1 MSRNRKSARKNS
13 KRTSQNDYQQLEA
26 RQLLAVDLG
35 IGFTPSTF
43 DVTAPFDAPNISGDI
58 GPNHIIQVING
69 EYTVFNTAGAQLSQS
84 TVQSFFGT
92 LAAAD
97 LQLGIDNLNNP
108 IIGQVQDARVVF
120 DHDSSRWFV
129 SGIVAQEDGSNLP
142 GNDIVLAVSRTANP
156 LDGFQSVQFVG
167 DSTGQHFNSFATL
180 AVDGQNVVITT
191 NNEIDPL
198 NTSVSIYAI
207 AKADLIGF
215 APSAIDLARFENLNS
230 DLFGTTIQF
239 ATDLDGDSGSTI
251 GLSTFESGTTLSL
264 VELDNIGD
272 PLNPATITRTVVNVP
287 FYEAAPGGRQPN
299 DVAPL
304 NNISP
309 QITGNVVSQGGFLWT
324 VHSVEGSDNNS
335 AVRWYQISEATGEV
349 VNTGDID
356 DPALDFLFPSIAVS
370 EFGVIAIGFTGSGS
384 NPAQNPSAFA
394 SIGFSTFGLNATP
407 TVTFPQAPAIVQ
419 EGVDNLV
426 NIQGGI
432 NPFGEYS
439 ATRVDPDDPFSFYT
453 FQEFV
458 AGDDIWGTSVSE
470 FGITDIQ
477 AVINA
482 DTSDNLLLLRR
493 SALNNDWLE
502 IVIDGTVTDTF
513 ELAALDTLEL
523 NLMGGDDL
531 IVIDEST
538 GLISTD
544 LGFSINAGDGNDT
557 LTVIDTNGHL
567 FEITGDGSG
576 TLDTINSFTG
586 FEVIFGSA
594 GDDTFIASN
603 SASDWILN
611 GNAGNDTFDITNT
624 VSGQYEL
631 NGGSGDDTYR
641 IPLANFASID
651 VNDSEGLNDSLIGI
665 GTTGNDELV
674 VNNGTLIFNGVDV
687 SIFGFDGIESLDF
700 DGIEGNDTFQ
710 IQAIDADANFVGG
723 AGDDTFNISS
733 DAPFNSGVTLGIQGA
748 LNIDG
753 GSGQNRIHVSNTA
766 GIPTVSTL
774 TTNQILGFTTDPITF
789 TGNFGTRADGL
800 AGIILTGSDLAG
812 DMIEIQ
818 GVLASNSVLAQG
830 GQGNDIFTVRLTTLG
845 DVFLDGQAGADT
857 YRTSFGSTNRNVSV
871 NDTGTDPNRDRFSI
885 RATAADEELTIG
897 ANSISA
903 LGEQFDWTG
912 VENLV
917 FDAGLGNDSITV
929 ANNQTDA
936 IRVIL
941 GDGEDTGTIVGTNG
955 IGSVRFDGNAG
966 DDLFQFETSTVPS
979 FVLGLGGEGNDT
991 FNVSELSFARG
1002 RVDGQDGNDTV
1013 NIDFAARDSRRINA
1027 RDSGGGIDALNVFGT
1042 PAADR
1047 IDLFTQI
1054 IDREGEVIVYDANTE
1069 SIDLDL
1075 FGSNDIINVFGTATS
1090 SFVANLGVGNDI
1102 LNVNSTASP
1111 ADEIEFS
1118 FELSAG
1124 NDIAN
1129 VTRVSENARVE
1140 IFGQAGD
1147 DNFNV
1152 GSTRDMDNGNL
1163 NGIRGELFI
1172 GGGANN
1178 AGDDSLQINDRGTGS
1193 APFNYT
1199 ITDTSFSNQV
1209 GAFTRPFES
1218 FNYNG
1223 IEFVFASG
1231 NDGQNQFTV
1240 TPSQTTV
1247 IRVDGNNNPTPASLF
1262 GDSLTVLA
1270 PESVTQRFGGD
1281 TTGFFEFSNGLS
1293 NVSFQE
1299 IESAFTSN
1307 GAGSFTFD
1315 PSLFENDSLSARD
1328 KVVSEELAD
1337 LFVDIDMFG

>member
-13 KRTSQNDYQQLEA
+13 QRTSHNDYQQLEP
-26 RQLLAVDLG
+26 RQMLTVDLG

-43 DVTAPFDAPNISGDI
+43 DPTAPFDAPNISGDI
-58 GPNHIIQVING
+58 GPNHIIQIING
-69 EYTVFNTAGAQLSQS
+69 EYTLFNTVGAQISQS

-92 LAAAD
+92 LAGAD
-97 LQLGIDNLNNP
+97 LQIGTDNLNNP
-108 IIGQVQDARVVF
+108 ILGQVQDARVVF
-120 DHDSSRWFV
+120 DHDTDRWFV
-129 SGIVAQEDGSNLP
+129 SGILAQEDGSNLP
-142 GNDIVLAVSRTANP
+142 GNDILLAVSRTANP
-156 LDGFQSVQFVG
+156 IDGFQSVQFVG

-180 AVDGQNVVITT
+180 AVNGDNVVITT

-198 NTSVSIYAI
+198 NTSVSVYAI
-207 AKADLIGF
+207 AKADLVGF
-215 APSAIDLARFENLNS
+215 APSAIDLARFENLNPN
-230 DLFGTTIQF
+230 LFGTTIQF
-239 ATDLDGDSGSTI
+239 ATDLNGDSGSTI
-251 GLSTFESGTTLSL
+251 GLATFESGTTLSL
-264 VELDNIGD
+264 VELNNVGD
-272 PLNPATITRTVVNVP
+272 PVNAATITRTVVNVP
-287 FYEAAPGGRQPN
+287 FYEAAPDGRQPN

-309 QITGNVVSQGGFLWT
+309 EITGNVVSQGGFLWT
-324 VHSVEGSDNNS
+324 VHSIEGSDNNS

-356 DPALDFLFPSIAVS
+356 DPTLDFLYPSIAVN

-384 NPAQNPSAFA
+384 APAQNPSAFV
-394 SIGFSTFGLNATP
+394 STGFSTIGLDATP

-426 NIQGGI
+426 NITDGI

-439 ATRVDPDDPFSFYT
+439 ATRIDPDDPFSFYT

-482 DTSDNLLLLRR
+482 DSSNNVVLIRR
-493 SALNNDWLE
+493 SAQNNDWLE

-513 ELAALDTLEL
+513 ELDALDSIEL
-523 NLMGGDDL
+523 NLMEGDDL

-544 LGFSINAGDGNDT
+544 LGFTINAGDGNDT

-576 TLDTINSFTG
+576 TLDTINTFTG
-586 FEVIFGSA
+586 FEVIFGSG
-594 GDDTFIASN
+594 GDDVFIASN
-603 SASDWILN
+603 STTDWILN
-611 GNAGNDTFDITNT
+611 GNAGNDEFEITNT
-624 VSGQYEL
+624 ASGEYVL

-641 IPLANFASID
+641 LPLANFASIE
-651 VNDSEGLNDSLIGI
+651 VNDSEGLNDSLVGL

-674 VNNGTLIFNGVDV
+674 VNNSTLIFNGVDV
-687 SIFGFDGIESLDF
+687 SIFGFDEIEALDF
-700 DGIEGNDTFQ
+700 DGIEGDDTFQ
-710 IQAIDADANFVGG
+710 IQAIDADANFSGG

-733 DAPFNSGVTLGIQGA
+733 NAPDSSGVTISIQGA

-753 GSGQNRIHVSNTA
+753 GTGSNRIDISNSN
-766 GIPTVSTL
+766 GIPSFITL
-774 TTNQILGFTTDPITF
+774 TSNQIQGFTTDPITF
-789 TGNFGTRADGL
+789 TGSFGTGADGL

-812 DMIEIQ
+812 DLFEIQ
-818 GVLASNSVLAQG
+818 SVLATNSVLAQG
-830 GQGNDIFTVRLTTLG
+830 GQGEDIFTVRNTTVG
-845 DVFLDGQAGADT
+845 QVFLDGQLGADT
-857 YRTSFGSTNRNVSV
+857 FRTSFGNSNRNVTV
-871 NDTGTDPNRDRFSI
+871 NDTGSDNGLDRFSI
-885 RATAADEELTIG
+885 RTNGDADDVLTINNNNLLG
-897 ANSISA
+897 VS
-903 LGEQFDWTG
+903 GEQFAWTG
-912 VENLV
+912 VENLI
-917 FDAGLGNDSITV
+917 FDVGVGNDTITV
-929 ANNQTDA
+929 GNNQTTA

-941 GDGEDTGTIVGTNG
+941 DEGDDTAIITGTSGLS
-955 IGSVRFDGNAG
+955 SVRFDGNAG
-966 DDLFQFETSTVPS
+966 NDQFQFENSVAET

-991 FNVSELSFARG
+991 FDVSGLSFARG
-1002 RVDGQDGNDTV
+1002 RVDGQAGNDIA
-1013 NIDFAARDSRRINA
+1013 NIEFAARDSRRINA
-1027 RDSGGGIDALNVFGT
+1027 RDTGDGTDLLNIIGT

-1047 IDLFTQI
+1047 LDLFTQI
-1054 IDREGEVIVYDANTE
+1054 VDREGELIVYDENTE
-1069 SIDLDL
+1069 SIDLNL
-1075 FGSNDIINVFGTATS
+1075 FGSNDIVNVFGTAAAD
-1090 SFVANLGVGNDI
+1090 FEANLGVGNDI
-1102 LNVNSTASP
+1102 LNVISTASP
-1111 ADEIEFS
+1111 AAEIEFS

-1129 VTRVSENARVE
+1129 VTRVSETARVE
-1140 IFGQAGD
+1140 IFGQSGD

-1152 GSTRDMDNGNL
+1152 GSTRDEDDGNL

-1178 AGDDSLQINDRGTGS
+1178 PGIDSLQINDRGTGA

-1199 ITDTSFSNQV
+1199 ISATSFANAS

-1218 FNYNG
+1218 FNFND

-1240 TPSQTTV
+1240 TPGQNTI
-1247 IRVDGNNNPTPASLF
+1247 IRVDGNNNPAF
-1262 GDSLTVLA
+1262 GDSLVVNVA
-1270 PESVTQRFGGD
+1270 PSVAQRFGGD
-1281 TTGFFEFSNGLS
+1281 TTGFFAFSNGLS

-1299 IESAFTSN
+1299 VESTSTSN
-1307 GAGSFTFD
+1307 GAGAFTFD
-1315 PSLFENDSLSARD
+1315 PSVFDEVDSLAARD
-1328 KVVSEELAD
+1328 KIVSEELVD
-1337 LFVDIDMFG
+1337 LFVDFDFIG